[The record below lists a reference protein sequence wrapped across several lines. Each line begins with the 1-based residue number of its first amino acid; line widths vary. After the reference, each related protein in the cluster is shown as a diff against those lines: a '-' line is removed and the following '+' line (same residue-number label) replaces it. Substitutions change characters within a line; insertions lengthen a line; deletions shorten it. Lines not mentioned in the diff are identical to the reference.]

1 LHRHGG
7 IFVDFLFSLAAFV
20 RIPWPNRFT
29 LGRHA
34 KRADGARH
42 GPVRNKT
49 KWIHPQETPFMK
61 TRITELFGIEHP
73 IIQGGMH
80 FVGFAELAA
89 AVSNAGGLGL
99 ITGLTQR
106 SPEALAS
113 EIARCREMTDKP
125 FGVNLTFLPTVSSP
139 DYPGYIRAIIEG
151 GVKAVETAGNNPQKY
166 LPALHE
172 AGIKVIHKCT
182 SVRHA
187 LKAES
192 IGCDAVS
199 VDGFECGGHPGEDD
213 VPNFILLPRAADELR
228 IPFVASGGMADG
240 RSLVAALA
248 LGAEGINMGTR
259 FIATREAPVHDNV
272 KQAIVAASELDTRL
286 VMRPLRNT
294 ERVMRNDAVDR
305 LLEKERT
312 LGASLKFEDII
323 EEVAGVYPRI
333 MIEGAMDAGAWS
345 CGMVAGLIHDVPTV
359 KQLIDR
365 IMREADEII
374 ARRLAGMNQA
384 G

>member
-1 LHRHGG
+1 
-7 IFVDFLFSLAAFV
+7 
-20 RIPWPNRFT
+20 
-29 LGRHA
+29 
-34 KRADGARH
+34 
-42 GPVRNKT
+42 
-49 KWIHPQETPFMK
+49 
-61 TRITELFGIEHP
+61 
-73 IIQGGMH
+73 
-80 FVGFAELAA
+80 
-89 AVSNAGGLGL
+89 
-99 ITGLTQR
+99 
-106 SPEALAS
+106 
-113 EIARCREMTDKP
+113 
-125 FGVNLTFLPTVSSP
+125 
-139 DYPGYIRAIIEG
+139 
-151 GVKAVETAGNNPQKY
+151 
-166 LPALHE
+166 
-172 AGIKVIHKCT
+172 
-182 SVRHA
+182 
-187 LKAES
+187 
-192 IGCDAVS
+192 
-199 VDGFECGGHPGEDD
+199 
-213 VPNFILLPRAADELR
+213 
-228 IPFVASGGMADG
+228 
-240 RSLVAALA
+240 